1 MSAQRIA
8 GPNSAASRSAAA
20 SASPRE
26 EEGQPLAPA
35 DLARLRAA
43 AAGVSD
49 ERLRQALQD
58 RGFLD
63 EDGGTDPT

>member
-1 MSAQRIA
+1 
-8 GPNSAASRSAAA
+8 
-20 SASPRE
+20 
-26 EEGQPLAPA
+26 LAPA